1 MSTQGT
7 RSIVVDLQLAN
18 VSLLTSAVVVK
29 QQAVDMNVVMWG
41 LGLPAATMVF
51 PTAP

>member
-1 MSTQGT
+1 MSMQGT
-7 RSIVVDLQLAN
+7 RSIVVVLQLAN

-29 QQAVDMNVVMWG
+29 QQAADINVFMWG
-41 LGLPAATMVF
+41 LGLHAATMVF